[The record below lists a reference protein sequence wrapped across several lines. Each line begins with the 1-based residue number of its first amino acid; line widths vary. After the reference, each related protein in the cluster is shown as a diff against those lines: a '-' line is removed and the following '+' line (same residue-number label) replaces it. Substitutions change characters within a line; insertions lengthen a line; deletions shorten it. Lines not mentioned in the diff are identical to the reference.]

1 LFLYEHVYDQKDGY
15 GWITQNLITLRK
27 QSVYAEML
35 KSLNSR
41 IMRRA
46 LLLIIS
52 IYFSIN
58 CISQF
63 KPIVTGDSISWLLK
77 HEIFDAANL
86 EDLILADT
94 TIKDSILYY
103 KVYMDGY
110 YNNIQI
116 GYFREDT
123 STGKAWFWGIN
134 DSSEYLIMD
143 LSLKVMDTFRVRMFG
158 DSIVTVS
165 SVDTINGR
173 KVLTLNYHY
182 GEGFISENLKFI
194 EGVGP
199 NASLFYQVD
208 EKDYQYQLGYLVC
221 KMFHNDWMVYA
232 WDTIQFECGQLV
244 GIEEKS
250 RSRGNDIV
258 IYPNPAKSSVKIILN
273 DLSLVNNSIII
284 YNIHGQQILQKKLNL
299 KETVINL
306 DMLSN
311 QILIYSIA
319 GDNRHINGKIFLE

>member
-1 LFLYEHVYDQKDGY
+1 
-15 GWITQNLITLRK
+15 
-27 QSVYAEML
+27 
-35 KSLNSR
+35 
-41 IMRRA
+41 MRRA
-46 LLLIIS
+46 LLIIIS

-58 CISQF
+58 CFSQF

-94 TIKDSILYY
+94 TFRDSILYY

-173 KVLTLNYHY
+173 KILTLNYHY

-221 KMFHNDWMVYA
+221 KMFHNDRMVYA

-244 GIEEKS
+244 GIEEKHQ
-250 RSRGNDIV
+250 SRGNDIV

-284 YNIHGQQILQKKLNL
+284 YNIQGQQILHKKLNL

>member
-1 LFLYEHVYDQKDGY
+1 M
-15 GWITQNLITLRK
+15 I
-27 QSVYAEML
+27 
-35 KSLNSR
+35 
-41 IMRRA
+41 RA
-46 LLLIIS
+46 VLLILS
-52 IYFSIN
+52 IFFSIN
-58 CISQF
+58 CFGQF

-86 EDLILADT
+86 EDLFFRDT
-94 TIKDSILYY
+94 TFKDSILYY
-103 KVYMDGY
+103 EVYMDGY
-110 YNNIQI
+110 YNNILI

-123 STGKAWFWGIN
+123 SNGKAWFWGIN

-199 NASLFYQVD
+199 NASLFYQID
-208 EKDYQYQLGYLVC
+208 EKDYNYQLGYLVC
-221 KMFHNDWMVYA
+221 KMFHNDMMVYA

-244 GIEEKS
+244 GIEEKNQS
-250 RSRGNDIV
+250 PGNDVV
-258 IYPNPAKSSVKIILN
+258 IYPNPSKSSVNIILN
-273 DLSLVNNSIII
+273 NLLLLNNTIII
-284 YNIHGQQILQKKLNL
+284 YNTHGQPIFQKKLN
-299 KETVINL
+299 KRETVINFDKL
-306 DMLSN
+306 PN
-311 QILIYSIA
+311 QILFYSII
-319 GDNRHINGKIFLE
+319 GDNHQINGKILKE